1 MNKLTTLEYKGHFNI
16 NATSEEDR
24 IITKDEKGKVF
35 IDDLSITFFREG
47 GEDEVKLDTS
57 GIIGYFNTDADSLKI
72 TEGKWY
78 NKIA

>member
-1 MNKLTTLEYKGHFNI
+1 M
-16 NATSEEDR
+16 
-24 IITKDEKGKVF
+24 F

-72 TEGKWY
+72 KEGKWY